1 MNDKGGL
8 AAQGGLKLS
17 LRQSFWK
24 ECGPNNPS
32 RMRGEEKH
40 TFRESER
47 SVKRKHLV
55 ELEAPLENFQL
66 YHDWE
71 LGCEWWGA
79 GGEMAPEGI

>member
-55 ELEAPLENFQL
+55 ELEAPLDQVGWPGVESTTPSVSQ
-66 YHDWE
+66 W
-71 LGCEWWGA
+71 
-79 GGEMAPEGI
+79 P